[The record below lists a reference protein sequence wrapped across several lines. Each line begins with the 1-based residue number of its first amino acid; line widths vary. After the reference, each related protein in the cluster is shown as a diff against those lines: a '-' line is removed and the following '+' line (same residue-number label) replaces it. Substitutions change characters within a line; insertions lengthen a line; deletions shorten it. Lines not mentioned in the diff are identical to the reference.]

1 MLGYVILMAIF
12 NIIAHVNDSFHKYI
26 KDNNLQ
32 TSKWWLLLLISPYL
46 AGMIEVAITLKPPIL
61 SAGLIGWTIVIFY
74 DYCEAT
80 VKAKI
85 LDNKI
90 VPTIYK
96 DLATLILTLYA
107 IPAKFLQGIGAIER
121 RY

>member
-1 MLGYVILMAIF
+1 MLGYVILMLIF

-26 KDNNLQ
+26 KDNDLQ
-32 TSKWWLLLLISPYL
+32 TSNWWLLLLISPCI
-46 AGMIEVAITLKPPIL
+46 AGTIETAITLKPPIL

-74 DYCEAT
+74 DYCEKT

-90 VPTIYK
+90 IATVYK
-96 DLATLILTLYA
+96 DLAKLILIAYA
-107 IPAKFLQGIGAIER
+107 IPTKFLQKIGVLER